1 MQRTGTERSR
11 KQKLINAISIHTQT
25 YIEFH
30 RQPGLDISI
39 HTQTYIEFH
48 RQPGLDISIHTQTYI
63 EFHRQPGL
71 DISIHTQTYIEF
83 HRQPGLDISIHTQT
97 YIEFHRQPGLD
108 ISIHTQTYIEFHR
121 QPGLGLGSV
130 GKAFVTDSTQSPN
143 LAGLNCQLGLPLLEL
158 QSLLQASNCLA
169 VFADQATKQAAH
181 SHITCHRKAEK
192 KSHKEQIKSGVLFA
206 SRCKV
211 AKYRDR

>member
-11 KQKLINAISIHTQT
+11 KLKLIN
-25 YIEFH
+25 
-30 RQPGLDISI
+30 
-39 HTQTYIEFH
+39 
-48 RQPGLDISIHTQTYI
+48 
-63 EFHRQPGL
+63 
-71 DISIHTQTYIEF
+71 
-83 HRQPGLDISIHTQT
+83 
-97 YIEFHRQPGLD
+97 D

-158 QSLLQASNCLA
+158 QPLQQTSCKVIASPYS
-169 VFADQATKQAAH
+169 QSKPAAH
-181 SHITCHRKAEK
+181 SHITYHRKAEK
-192 KSHKEQIKSGVLFA
+192 KKSRKEQIKSGVLFA